1 MSDQSK
7 FINTYIDTTIATLHE
22 YMGSSLQLKTQLKL
36 ANDTVL
42 EKDSIVAQ
50 LTAEIEG
57 LRNINITNIDQ
68 STTLQ
73 AELAECR
80 NRMAAADDSNSALSS
95 KLSHM
100 ETLTK
105 QLTDMK
111 HEIIARDGQ
120 IATLTNDLSIKD
132 ERISALN
139 EEIANLKITIKT
151 VSKPEKIEPT
161 PKELPVV
168 NTAKVQ
174 LNTKNKP
181 KAPNDDF

>member
-36 ANDTVL
+36 SNDTIL
-42 EKDSIVAQ
+42 EKDGLIAQ
-50 LTAEIEG
+50 LANEIEN
-57 LRNINITNIDQ
+57 LKSINSTNINQ
-68 STTLQ
+68 STSLQ

-80 NRMAAADDSNSALSS
+80 NRMAAADDSNNAMSS

-100 ETLTK
+100 DNILK
-105 QLTDMK
+105 QLSDTNQIVSAKDG
-111 HEIIARDGQ
+111 EIAS
-120 IATLTNDLSIKD
+120 LTNELNGRD

-151 VSKPEKIEPT
+151 VSKPEKIEPA